1 MLEWSA
7 KERRRAACRQLA
19 KPCLI
24 DFRES
29 YESTRYGLRYS
40 SAAGASASPNNL
52 DELIS
57 TRSRGSLLATLSC
70 VHWHSTAQHSQTTT
84 FAGLGNQPQPVR
96 LEIALLNYALRI
108 PSQSN
113 GIIRNNLFRN
123 TTYGDNWRNY

>member
-57 TRSRGSLLATLSC
+57 TRSRGSLLT
-70 VHWHSTAQHSQTTT
+70 TAQHSTARQQHLRDLAINRSPFGSKLPSSITHCA
-84 FAGLGNQPQPVR
+84 FLVNQM
-96 LEIALLNYALRI
+96 A
-108 PSQSN
+108 
-113 GIIRNNLFRN
+113 
-123 TTYGDNWRNY
+123 

>member
-1 MLEWSA
+1 MLEWSP

-57 TRSRGSLLATLSC
+57 TRSRGSLFTTLSC
-70 VHWHSTAQHSQTTT
+70 VHWHSTAQHSLTARQQHLR
-84 FAGLGNQPQPVR
+84 GLAINRSPFGSKLPSSITHCAFLVNQM
-96 LEIALLNYALRI
+96 A
-108 PSQSN
+108 
-113 GIIRNNLFRN
+113 
-123 TTYGDNWRNY
+123 